1 MRYSLRQ
8 SCLFFHVRQPMLS
21 KIRPASPVP
30 GDPALGA
37 FAAARRVYSKR
48 MRIDLFT
55 VRNPAQNHRDF
66 FHLNCV
72 PRHWLCGIPRLFFKF
87 SCSRAGQYGINKGG
101 ETSVALLESAEDLE
115 SFGGPGRALQRLD
128 ILRVGFLVLIS
139 TVSLGSPGRR

>member
-55 VRNPAQNHRDF
+55 VRNLTQNHRNF

-72 PRHWLCGIPRLFFKF
+72 PRHWVCGIPSFFSKF
-87 SCSRAGQYGINKGG
+87 SCPRAGQYGINKGG
-101 ETSVALLESAEDLE
+101 EVYAALPESAEDSE
-115 SFGGPGRALQRLD
+115 SFGGRGRALQRLD